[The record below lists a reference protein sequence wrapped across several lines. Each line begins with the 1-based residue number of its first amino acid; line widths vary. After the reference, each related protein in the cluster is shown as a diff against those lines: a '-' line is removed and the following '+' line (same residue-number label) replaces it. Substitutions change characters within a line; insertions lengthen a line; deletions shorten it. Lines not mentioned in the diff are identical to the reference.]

1 MQRMLKS
8 FLINSYFS
16 KHRKNIASTCA
27 QRDALSKCCRLW
39 ALKFTENTWFVR
51 NNLKLFWNLKNNS
64 KQELVQSQ
72 YLPLKRHK
80 VNAVLAL
87 LILTLNIFIQAD
99 HSFSTYAKFSGKLTF
114 LTPQYAHVHTPAGLQ
129 NNVWSLF
136 KLTIRAYC
144 RK

>member
-1 MQRMLKS
+1 MQRMLKN

-16 KHRKNIASTCA
+16 KHRKNIASTSA

-39 ALKFTENTWFVR
+39 ALKFTKNTWFVR
-51 NNLKLFWNLKNNS
+51 NNLKRFWNLKNNS

-87 LILTLNIFIQAD
+87 LILTLNIFNAFLSKRIIHLVRTQNFPVNLHFLLPD
-99 HSFSTYAKFSGKLTF
+99 MHTY
-114 LTPQYAHVHTPAGLQ
+114 TPQPDCKTMCEVC
-129 NNVWSLF
+129 SS
-136 KLTIRAYC
+136 
-144 RK
+144 

>member
-80 VNAVLAL
+80 VNAVLSL
-87 LILTLNIFIQAD
+87 LILTLNIFNAFLSKRIIHLVRTQNFPVNL
-99 HSFSTYAKFSGKLTF
+99 HFLLPNMLTY
-114 LTPQYAHVHTPAGLQ
+114 TPQPDCKTMCEVC
-129 NNVWSLF
+129 SS
-136 KLTIRAYC
+136 
-144 RK
+144 

>member
-39 ALKFTENTWFVR
+39 AHKFTENTWFVR

-87 LILTLNIFIQAD
+87 LILTLNIFNAFLSKRIIHLVRTQNFPVNL
-99 HSFSTYAKFSGKLTF
+99 HFLLPNMLTY
-114 LTPQYAHVHTPAGLQ
+114 TPQPDCKTMCEVC
-129 NNVWSLF
+129 SS
-136 KLTIRAYC
+136 
-144 RK
+144 

>member
-87 LILTLNIFIQAD
+87 LILTLNIFNAFLSKRIIHLVRTQNFPVNL
-99 HSFSTYAKFSGKLTF
+99 HFLLPNMLTY
-114 LTPQYAHVHTPAGLQ
+114 TPQPDCKTMCEVC
-129 NNVWSLF
+129 SS
-136 KLTIRAYC
+136 
-144 RK
+144 

>member
-8 FLINSYFS
+8 FLINSYFP

-87 LILTLNIFIQAD
+87 LILTLNIFNAFLSKRIIHLVRTQNFPVNL
-99 HSFSTYAKFSGKLTF
+99 HFLLPNMLTY
-114 LTPQYAHVHTPAGLQ
+114 TPQPDCKTMCEVC
-129 NNVWSLF
+129 SS
-136 KLTIRAYC
+136 
-144 RK
+144 